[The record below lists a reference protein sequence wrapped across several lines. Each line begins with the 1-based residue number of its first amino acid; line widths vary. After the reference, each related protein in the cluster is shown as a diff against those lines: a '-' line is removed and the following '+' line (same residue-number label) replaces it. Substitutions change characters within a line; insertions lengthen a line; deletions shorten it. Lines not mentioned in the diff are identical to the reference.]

1 MSTDAPVTN
10 SLDAERIEAL
20 IDARFPQIHSGGR
33 SLVIE
38 EVGDRSARVRLL
50 HHERHIR
57 PGGTVS
63 GPAMFTLA
71 DFAVY
76 VAIMATL
83 GEVGLDAVTTNMNI
97 NFLAK
102 PEPRD
107 LVAESA
113 PDPARSAAGRRR
125 GRDPFGRCCRTWS
138 PMPSPP
144 TRCRRASGEASVA
157 AEVLRYRFRIW
168 LIFFRFISICSL
180 NRLTPRRRLD

>member
-1 MSTDAPVTN
+1 MTKVGRETMSTDVPVTN
-10 SLDAERIEAL
+10 SLNVERIEAL

-38 EVGDRSARVRLL
+38 EVGDRSSRVRLL
-50 HHERHIR
+50 HHVRHIR

-71 DFAVY
+71 DIGVW

-102 PEPRD
+102 PQPRD
-107 LVAESA
+107 LVA
-113 PDPARSAAGRRR
+113 RVRLIQLGRRLAV
-125 GRDPFGRCCRTWS
+125 GEVEIHSDGAADMVAHAIATYAL
-138 PMPSPP
+138 P
-144 TRCRRASGEASVA
+144 TRER
-157 AEVLRYRFRIW
+157 
-168 LIFFRFISICSL
+168 
-180 NRLTPRRRLD
+180 